1 MRGEYRGVVSE
12 VRLVAGEVAWRRNRQ
27 KGEGQQCA
35 ARGEGKAGR
44 GAKNVSVCTVRRDMR
59 LPSMIIVEG
68 LEIKGEGKTK
78 ENDEKKKKTVKELE
92 PEGTS
97 K

>member
-1 MRGEYRGVVSE
+1 MRGEYRGVVSK
-12 VRLVAGEVAWRRNRQ
+12 VRLVAGEVVWWRNRQ
-27 KGEGQQCA
+27 KGEGQQRA

-44 GAKNVSVCTVRRDMR
+44 GAKNVSVCAVRRDMR

-78 ENDEKKKKTVKELE
+78 ENDEKK
-92 PEGTS
+92 
-97 K
+97 